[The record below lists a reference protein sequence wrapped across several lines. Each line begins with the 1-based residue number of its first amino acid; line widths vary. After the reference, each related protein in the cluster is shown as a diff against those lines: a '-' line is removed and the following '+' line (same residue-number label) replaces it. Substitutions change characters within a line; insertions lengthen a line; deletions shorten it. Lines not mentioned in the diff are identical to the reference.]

1 MRTTM
6 KIEARVAQG
15 VAADGAL
22 DELRLTRQK
31 GLATADAHGRYFD
44 AVDRGNCFFACLTS
58 PCTWGTALTAT
69 AVTYTLYNPSG
80 SGKNLVLLE
89 TTATVITQ
97 TAAGSV
103 VYAVNDIPG
112 QVIPV
117 TTTALTIR
125 NCKLG
130 GGASSVARA
139 YSAATLPAAPIA
151 VRNFFSVAAT
161 AATGLSPVILT
172 DEVAGRIILPPNTA
186 VTLQGITI
194 AGTGFV
200 SMLWEECTP

>member
-1 MRTTM
+1 MRGTM
-6 KIEARVAQG
+6 KVEARVAQG

-44 AVDRGNCFFACLTS
+44 AVDRGNCFFAQLTS
-58 PCTWGTALTAT
+58 ACTWGTALTAT
-69 AVTYTLYNPSG
+69 AVTFTLYNPSG
-80 SGKNLVLLE
+80 SGRNLVLLE
-89 TTATVITQ
+89 TTGTVISQST
-97 TAAGSV
+97 AGSV

-112 QVIPV
+112 QAIPA

-130 GGASSVARA
+130 QGSSSVARA

-161 AATGLSPVILT
+161 AATGLTPVMLT
-172 DEVAGRIILPPNTA
+172 DEVAGRIILTPNTA
-186 VTLQGITI
+186 VTVQGITI
-194 AGTGFV
+194 VGTGFL
-200 SMLWEECTP
+200 SMMWEECVP